1 MANIL
6 LFCTE
11 NKLISFR
18 HKKIFRWQKKNNTV
32 YSNLLMLWD
41 LVFKYSHPTGP
52 NIPPQCHPTPHLF
65 KMQMR
70 VNGPYNSVQ
79 GSRPSCTFDNK
90 FSLIVSKQG
99 DDNQHCNVVNFEFTG
114 CMGVNTEF
122 TTLQFHPCVF
132 FSLFRLNHFTPHPTH
147 QSDSFYCI
155 EVNYWFEIL
164 QSRVH
169 LRFC

>member
-11 NKLISFR
+11 NKLFSFR

-32 YSNLLMLWD
+32 YSNLLMHWD

-79 GSRPSCTFDNK
+79 GSRSSCTFDNK
-90 FSLIVSKQG
+90 FSFIVSKQR
-99 DDNQHCNVVNFEFTG
+99 DDNQYCNVVNFELDAFYNITVSP
-114 CMGVNTEF
+114 M
-122 TTLQFHPCVF
+122 CVF
-132 FSLFRLNHFTPHPTH
+132 FTISSQPLHPPPYPPIRLFLL
-147 QSDSFYCI
+147 Y
-155 EVNYWFEIL
+155 
-164 QSRVH
+164 
-169 LRFC
+169 

>member
-11 NKLISFR
+11 NKLFSFR
-18 HKKIFRWQKKNNTV
+18 HKKIFRWQKKKHGIFQVTYALGFSV
-32 YSNLLMLWD
+32 
-41 LVFKYSHPTGP
+41 LVFSPHRAKHPTP
-52 NIPPQCHPTPHLF
+52 MSPSPHLF
-65 KMQMR
+65 KMQVR
-70 VNGPYNSVQ
+70 INGPYNSVQ

-90 FSLIVSKQG
+90 FSFIVSKQG

-132 FSLFRLNHFTPHPTH
+132 FSLFRLNHFTPTPPTN
-147 QSDSFYCI
+147 QTLCT
-155 EVNYWFEIL
+155 VL
-164 QSRVH
+164 KLLV
-169 LRFC
+169 